1 MTKLKTD
8 FPPASDSGIE
18 AACNQYPEI
27 RKWKDALDTAESKFE
42 FGLNAGSHLKDGEWH
57 VNFWNCVMDRYFGL
71 IDAMNELCPNNIDR
85 RAFAESILEIWD
97 RCHPRRPIPLGRKRA
112 IAVAIAYNDGFR
124 PNVVGSKDTP
134 MEAAR
139 QVASLMEGL
148 SLDTGPEAIRKSIQ
162 RFRDSLGEEEVFRLN
177 RETLKLEVFQAK
189 SVLLKGLPNRRGRPP
204 SKKFER

>member
-1 MTKLKTD
+1 MKKLKTD
-8 FPPASDSGIE
+8 FSPASDSGIE

-42 FGLNAGSHLKDGEWH
+42 FGLDAGSHLKDGECH
-57 VNFWNCVMDRYFGL
+57 VNFWNCVMDGYFGL
-71 IDAMNELCPNNIDR
+71 IDAMNELCPNSIDR

-97 RCHPRRPIPLGRKRA
+97 RCHPRRQMPLGEERA
-112 IAVAIAYNDGFR
+112 VNVAVAYESGFR
-124 PNVVGSKDTP
+124 LGSIGSKDTP
-134 MEAAR
+134 MQAAL

-189 SVLLKGLPNRRGRPP
+189 SVLLKGLPNRRGRPR
-204 SKKFER
+204 SRKFR